1 MTKDEL
7 TTRSFWVAAGLRAV
21 RSFAQGILTLAGAGA
36 VRLFSIAWYEV
47 LIAAA
52 GLAAVSLF
60 TSIAIG
66 IPEAPSTGMPTGQ
79 PSG

>member
-7 TTRSFWVAAGLRAV
+7 TTKSFWVAAGLRAA
-21 RSFAQGILTLAGAGA
+21 RSFAQGVLTLAGAGA
-36 VRLFSIAWYEV
+36 VKLFSIAWYEV

-52 GLAAVSLF
+52 GLAVVSLA
-60 TSIAIG
+60 TSVTIG
-66 IPEAPSTGMPTGQ
+66 IPEAPTAGMPTGQ